1 MGGRPVGGAQ
11 RLPSA
16 LYLPT
21 DDYVPVYLTV
31 YHGVSVPVAAAYA
44 GARQEVTRRHRTGQL
59 QGCVGSHEPPYGLN
73 MYVFVRRTVG
83 NTGRNKDRF

>member
-44 GARQEVTRRHRTGQL
+44 GARQEVPAGTVLVSSRAASEVMNRPTG
-59 QGCVGSHEPPYGLN
+59 
-73 MYVFVRRTVG
+73 
-83 NTGRNKDRF
+83 